1 MPKKQKS
8 RLFIRPKEWGKDH
21 MIIQAA
27 VGKASIKCL
36 LPFMTKK
43 NRKLDTGDARDF
55 FNLTE

>member
-8 RLFIRPKEWGKDH
+8 RLFIRPRVGEDH
-21 MIIQAA
+21 MIIQAH
-27 VGKASIKCL
+27 VGKASVKCL

-43 NRKLDTGDARDF
+43 NRKLDTGNARGF